1 MAFPKM
7 TNTAGRR
14 VSLAVGAITGL
25 AGCALAAVPAHAG
38 PLMGLAEP
46 RDARLIGLADLALV
60 PGLLLGRPRWPWL
73 AARAALNV
81 PMAAYVLHR
90 GGKGPRARNARAFA
104 LTVTTATIGDLN
116 AALALLHD

>member
-1 MAFPKM
+1 MCARRG
-7 TNTAGRR
+7 TRLRWTAHRAGR
-14 VSLAVGAITGL
+14 T
-25 AGCALAAVPAHAG
+25 P
-38 PLMGLAEP
+38 
-46 RDARLIGLADLALV
+46 LV

-104 LTVTTATIGDLN
+104 LTITTATIGDLN
-116 AALALLHD
+116 AAIALFHD